1 VPNGDGILLSGKILY
16 VVQNRLNEVAVIDLA
31 TDLSSGEV
39 VTRLTDPDFDVPTT
53 IDELGSRL
61 YAVNARFG
69 VANPGDPA
77 TAYEVVQLAKP
88 AGL

>member
-1 VPNGDGILLSGKILY
+1 
-16 VVQNRLNEVAVIDLA
+16 VVQNRLNQVAVIDLA

-39 VTRLTDPDFDVPTT
+39 VTRLTDPDFRVPTT

-69 VANPGDPA
+69 VMDAGDPA
-77 TAYEVVQLAKP
+77 TEYEVVQLAKP